1 LSRTKEKI
9 LLLFS
14 DFLTI
19 NAAWLFYYL
28 VRVESGWIPNTAPTT
43 FIIPSLAIYAYWAV
57 IFTFAGLYQHWFVR
71 SRFDEF
77 ASVFKTISFGCFI
90 LFFVIF
96 LDDAISDSRAI
107 SRFLILIYWGLLVF
121 SVSSGRILIRSF
133 QMTMLQKGIGLR
145 NSVIVGTGKRGSELE
160 NLLSKFPQLGYKF
173 VGFISVQSIS
183 GKPEIIGNILTLKQ
197 VVTKF
202 KISEVLI
209 ALEEYEKDK
218 LFDIIRYCQET
229 DVNLKIMPDTYEI
242 VSGLAKTNQLYGVP
256 FIEVMPEIMPYG
268 SQLFKRVLD
277 IFISAMLLILLSP
290 VLILIVILIKLTT
303 KGPIFYKQVRVGRNA
318 KQFNMYKFRSM
329 VMDAEEYGPEWAGEK
344 DPRIT
349 GIGKLIRKIY
359 LDEIPQL
366 INVLRNEMSIV
377 GPRPERPFFVEKL
390 SQEIPY
396 YYKRLSVK
404 PGITGWAQIKHKY
417 DSSLDDV
424 KEKLKFDFYYI
435 ENMSLKLDF
444 KIMINTFLVVIFMK
458 GH

>member
-1 LSRTKEKI
+1 LTKSKERI
-9 LLLFS
+9 ALIVS
-14 DFLTI
+14 DFVTI
-19 NAAWLFYYL
+19 NTAWIIYYFI
-28 VRVESGWIPNTAPTT
+28 RVESGWIPYTAPAS
-43 FIIPSLAIYAYWAV
+43 FIVPSLAVYIYWFI
-57 IFTFAGLYQHWFVR
+57 IFSFAGLYQHWFVR

-77 ASVFKTISFGCFI
+77 ASVLKTISFGCFI

-107 SRFLILIYWGLLVF
+107 SRYLILIYWSLMII
-121 SVSSGRILIRSF
+121 SVGFGRILIRSL

-145 NSVIVGTGKRGSELE
+145 NSIIIGTGKRGNELE
-160 NLLSKFPQLGYKF
+160 SLLSKFPQLGYKF
-173 VGFISVQSIS
+173 TGFVSAARANAS
-183 GKPEIIGNILTLKQ
+183 GLLLGDIFSLKRIIDIYK
-197 VVTKF
+197 V
-202 KISEVLI
+202 SEVLI
-209 ALEEYEKDK
+209 ALEENEKDK
-218 LFDIIRYCQET
+218 LFDVIRYCQET

-268 SQLFKRVLD
+268 SKLFKRILD
-277 IFISAMLLILLSP
+277 VILSLFFLLIFSP
-290 VLILIVILIKLTT
+290 ILILIVVLIKFTS
-303 KGPIFYKQVRVGRNA
+303 KGPILYKQVRVGRNS

-329 VMDAEEYGPEWAGEK
+329 VKDAEEYGPEWAGEK

-349 GIGKLIRKIY
+349 GIGRIIRKVY
-359 LDEIPQL
+359 MDEFPQL
-366 INVLRNEMSIV
+366 LNVLKNEMSIV
-377 GPRPERPFFVEKL
+377 GPRPERPYFVEML
-390 SQEIPY
+390 SKEIPY

-444 KIMINTFLVVIFMK
+444 KIMVNTFLVIIFMK